1 MSEQVTIR
9 SILNSESFSHIKEAL
24 SLHAQAMGRPQDL
37 MRPIRETPLSV
48 FYAKGEKT
56 FINEVQNPNLPAI
69 WKDMYNLRIGD
80 QATGN
85 MYNGGRAMKETV
97 SVPNTLSALK
107 IFDEVLEGAEP
118 WSEWKQYT
126 KIVNMDTPKVTV
138 PITKYTDVVGA
149 DKGLDMYA
157 ENNQGAPKAIG
168 GKITPV
174 ELDCSGT
181 KNSFRGAISVSRN
194 DVKDNNFLAV
204 EQSLKNAGND
214 WYFKIGKK
222 IIDKLV
228 ADTTVNTGTKAS
240 LDNSTPV
247 QSEFEALINVIR
259 GRFPGTQRNRADT
272 MFIHPNDAAKTV
284 STAGSNG
291 SGWPLLDRL
300 VVGPTD
306 GSDAVNNSGL
316 AKAFGLK
323 QVFETPQITQG
334 IVMITKRDIAQVLG
348 LREDLTIEDFDLT
361 VQGLYD
367 SALVSRLDIQEA
379 HEDGAFKITSF

>member
-24 SLHAQAMGRPQDL
+24 SLHAQATGRPQDL

-80 QATGN
+80 QAKGN

-107 IFDEVLEGAEP
+107 IFDEVIEGAEP

-157 ENNQGAPKAIG
+157 ETNQGAPKAIG

-228 ADTTVNTGTKAS
+228 ADTTVNTATKAS
-240 LDNSTPV
+240 LDNDTAV

-284 STAGSNG
+284 STAGANG

-367 SALVSRLDIQEA
+367 SALVSRLDIKEA